1 MRKRYTPAQK
11 AQIALEIL
19 KEEKTI
25 TQIASETGIHTS
37 QLYKWKNLALTNMPT
52 LFEDD
57 RKTEQAQKAIHEQE
71 VNELYTEIGR
81 LTTQLNWVKKKSG
94 IDYV

>member
-1 MRKRYTPAQK
+1 MRKRYTPSQK
-11 AQIALEIL
+11 AQIVLEIL
-19 KEEKTI
+19 KEEKSI

-37 QLYKWKNLALTNMPT
+37 QLYKWKNLALTDMST

-57 RKTEQAQKAIHEQE
+57 RKTERAQKAIHEQE
-71 VNELYTEIGR
+71 INELYTEIGR

-94 IDYV
+94 IEHV